1 MTEYH
6 CEFCGATGTELRNEK
21 KGCCNNCGAPIGITK
36 KEADKILEKLYEKQ
50 TEFKAYIYSP
60 FVETEL
66 AKLEKDKKSYQKSID
81 YLLESLKN
89 TRKIKT
95 DI

>member
-36 KEADKILEKLYEKQ
+36 KEADKIYEDYYSGLPFMSTATTLYPHSSG
-50 TEFKAYIYSP
+50 TG
-60 FVETEL
+60 
-66 AKLEKDKKSYQKSID
+66 KSILARL
-81 YLLESLKN
+81 YREKIESEK
-89 TRKIKT
+89 
-95 DI
+95 

>member
-36 KEADKILEKLYEKQ
+36 KEADKIYED
-50 TEFKAYIYSP
+50 YYSGLP
-60 FVETEL
+60 FMST
-66 AKLEKDKKSYQKSID
+66 ANMID
-81 YLLESLKN
+81 VTAFGDTKRVYLKGIE
-89 TRKIKT
+89 
-95 DI
+95 

>member
-36 KEADKILEKLYEKQ
+36 KEADKIYEDYYSGLPFMSTATMIDVTAFGDTKRV
-50 TEFKAYIYSP
+50 YIKGI
-60 FVETEL
+60 E
-66 AKLEKDKKSYQKSID
+66 
-81 YLLESLKN
+81 
-89 TRKIKT
+89 
-95 DI
+95 

>member
-36 KEADKILEKLYEKQ
+36 KEADKIYEH
-50 TEFKAYIYSP
+50 YYSGLP
-60 FVETEL
+60 FMSTAAVM
-66 AKLEKDKKSYQKSID
+66 ID
-81 YLLESLKN
+81 VTAFGDTKRVYLKGIE
-89 TRKIKT
+89 
-95 DI
+95 